1 MFENDALYSSK
12 IMLTNTGKEQQ
23 QLFWSEFKHLFW
35 NFVSIQ
41 LLIPCPIVLAPGM
54 CRCEGYG
61 FEALYSGIG
70 YINHWESLGLEKG
83 IIFQETDQL
92 VEGFSLNKGNRELPL
107 KNMKKIKSASSILP
121 NSA

>member
-1 MFENDALYSSK
+1 
-12 IMLTNTGKEQQ
+12 
-23 QLFWSEFKHLFW
+23 
-35 NFVSIQ
+35 
-41 LLIPCPIVLAPGM
+41 M